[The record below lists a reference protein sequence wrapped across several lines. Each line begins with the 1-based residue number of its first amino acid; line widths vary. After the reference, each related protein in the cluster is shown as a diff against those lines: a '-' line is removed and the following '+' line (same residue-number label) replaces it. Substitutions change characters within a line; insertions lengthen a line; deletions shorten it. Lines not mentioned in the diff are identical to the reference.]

1 MARPA
6 HALFAAALAFALVSP
21 AYAADDP
28 WAGLEVMDDGELAE
42 LRGGLRVSDGL
53 DIGFGAVITT
63 YSNGAPVM
71 QTHLNWTDAGEM
83 IERTYGSIGT
93 QIDTLPAEA
102 RAVLGIDG
110 MTGAGGVVINDAQ
123 GVTALMHHITDGALQ
138 NIIVN
143 NASGRDLRQEID
155 VTLRLPN
162 FEAMQGVFDIQRLG
176 LRIDADMTAA
186 ITATGG

>member
-1 MARPA
+1 MARLAHAICAAAALLVLTGPA
-6 HALFAAALAFALVSP
+6 HAM
-21 AYAADDP
+21 DDP
-28 WAGLEVMDDGELAE
+28 FAGIEIMDDGEMAE
-42 LRGGLRVSDGL
+42 MRGGLRVSDGL

-83 IERTYGSIGT
+83 IERTYGSIGA

-102 RAVLGIDG
+102 RAVLGIEG

-123 GVTALMHHITDGALQ
+123 GVTALMHHITDGSLQ

-176 LRIDADMTAA
+176 LRIDSDLTAA